1 MDVGVNPKD
10 KKGPFGRPLSE
21 TNEVEGKAPKKL
33 KKSLPIYD
41 TDTDGGKQVIYHLLD
56 RNRYKL
62 LLSCTSE
69 IFNGTKR
76 EILRYVPGYESL
88 HEKELF
94 EAGYPKEPKD
104 RGEEPPVTFT
114 RGVLSVPTDNPLLI
128 EFLDR
133 HNGNE
138 GNPHRIGKRPPLF
151 RRYDVAKEEV
161 ENLTRSTDRYHAM
174 KYAMECDTDEL
185 YARAWSL
192 GVNIKRSEERVRSSL
207 VKIAEETPAK
217 LLKLKDSPSAEANYA
232 VYIGI
237 EKDVLE
243 VRNGAIYW
251 KGNPESAPILLI
263 PPGVDAVTFTGKW
276 AVADEKGKVFLSAL
290 EPMLS

>member
-21 TNEVEGKAPKKL
+21 NEVEGKAPKKL

-41 TDTDGGKQVIYHLLD
+41 ADTNGGDQVIYHLLD
-56 RNRYKL
+56 KGRYRV
-62 LLSCTSE
+62 LLSCASE
-69 IFNGTKR
+69 VFNGTTR
-76 EILRYVPGYESL
+76 EIIRYVPGYESI
-88 HEKELF
+88 HEKDLF
-94 EAGYPKEPKD
+94 EAGYPKEPRLRPID
-104 RGEEPPVTFT
+104 PEIGFL
-114 RGVLSVPTDNPLLI
+114 RGVLYASKTDPKLI

-138 GNPHRIGKRPPLF
+138 ANPHRIGKKTPLF

-232 VYIGI
+232 VYLGI